1 MNLSL
6 CYGSL
11 ARSFLGWE
19 LLIMT
24 AVAIIVLNVE
34 GQGKLAS
41 AASAAGLQATCSK
54 ACLAAAAASG
64 CVWYKKGGSRSENAL
79 DNTCR
84 SRPCTHTH
92 SQEL

>member
-1 MNLSL
+1 
-6 CYGSL
+6 
-11 ARSFLGWE
+11 
-19 LLIMT
+19 MT

-54 ACLAAAAASG
+54 ACLAAANAASG